1 MVLVYGYRTVYT
13 WEPWALYVGAVLLLV
28 AGIGLFVWG
37 RRRAAEERES
47 IRAAE
52 AAAGPGADR
61 RRTLERDDWRR
72 LRRWELVC
80 TAGIVAACGFLL
92 LGFLGL
98 HTRDEAHVN
107 LRDNLKARYGAALI
121 VADEVEAV
129 DGGYLVEL
137 HWRRPEARPDLAPD
151 VYDAIVVPDV
161 LVTVEDRRVPT
172 ATQIPPEVLAEYPEL
187 SG

>member
-1 MVLVYGYRTVYT
+1 MIQAYSFRTVYT
-13 WEPWALYVGAVLLLV
+13 WEPWALYAGALLLLV
-28 AGIGLFVWG
+28 AGIGLFAWG

-52 AAAGPGADR
+52 AAAGGTR

-72 LRRWELVC
+72 LRRWELVR
-80 TAGIVAACGFLL
+80 TEGIVAACGCLL

-98 HTRDEAHVN
+98 HTRDLAHVN
-107 LRDNLKARYGAALI
+107 LRANLDERYSPALL

-129 DGGYLVEL
+129 DGGYFVEL
-137 HWRRPEARPDLAPD
+137 HWRRPDVRPDQSPD

-172 ATQIPPEVLAEYPEL
+172 VTQIPPEVLAEYQEL
-187 SG
+187 RG